1 MSKKLNFHGKIYE
14 DNSKVLTANV
24 SASATSGSAAG
35 ATVVVDDAT
44 GAASFAFVIPAGS
57 VGPTGP
63 TGPSGDTG
71 LTGPTGPTGTAG
83 ERGGIYLKVT
93 TAPSSY
99 TTAIGGFTPS
109 YRIDLNTV
117 KTQSGSS
124 TVKIGDVIE
133 YSYYHYD
140 VGYVDSSYVYT
151 TTRQS
156 FRGSTGATGPTGGT
170 GDVGPTGPTGDT
182 GSVGPTGPTGGTGN
196 TGPTGPTGP
205 TGATGEGFSIY
216 KTYASI
222 TAMNNDKANVP
233 TGKFVMISSTV
244 DDPDNAKL
252 YVKNSSNAFTYLSD
266 LSGAQGVIGPTGPT
280 GAGTTGP
287 TGPTGGTGPQ
297 GDRGSKIL
305 YHHV

>member
-63 TGPSGDTG
+63 TG
-71 LTGPTGPTGTAG
+71 A
-83 ERGGIYLKVT
+83 
-93 TAPSSY
+93 
-99 TTAIGGFTPS
+99 
-109 YRIDLNTV
+109 
-117 KTQSGSS
+117 
-124 TVKIGDVIE
+124 
-133 YSYYHYD
+133 H
-140 VGYVDSSYVYT
+140 
-151 TTRQS
+151 
-156 FRGSTGATGPTGGT
+156 
-170 GDVGPTGPTGDT
+170 
-182 GSVGPTGPTGGTGN
+182 
-196 TGPTGPTGP
+196 
-205 TGATGEGFSIY
+205 GEGFSIY